1 MSEEC
6 AIEYIAVKHGL
17 KVPEEDIERI
27 IPEEKLTPMLTFL
40 NQEAFS
46 DAVFA

>member
-17 KVPEEDIERI
+17 KVPEEDVERI
-27 IPEEKLTPMLTFL
+27 IQLIKQREAEKRK
-40 NQEAFS
+40 
-46 DAVFA
+46 